1 MESLRIN
8 YWSKKRK
15 RKRDAVDIL
24 SQRSSSAAPRDDCG
38 ENSQQ
43 RQKMNCYYTTFSRKL
58 LTLRKHLSIC
68 LLFFELTLSECEFLY
83 VSRSQ
88 IMWYTNGLFPS
99 QGY

>member
-1 MESLRIN
+1 
-8 YWSKKRK
+8 
-15 RKRDAVDIL
+15 
-24 SQRSSSAAPRDDCG
+24 
-38 ENSQQ
+38 
-43 RQKMNCYYTTFSRKL
+43 MNCYYTTFSRKL